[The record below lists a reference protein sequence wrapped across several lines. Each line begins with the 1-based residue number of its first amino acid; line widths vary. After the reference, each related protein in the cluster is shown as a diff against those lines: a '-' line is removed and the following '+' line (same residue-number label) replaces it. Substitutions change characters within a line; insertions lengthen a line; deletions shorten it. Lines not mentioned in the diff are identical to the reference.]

1 MAGRGG
7 KFGGRRAGEMRQF
20 EIRGAAISLSQD
32 GRTDADGRAKKR
44 RGREGRTELEE
55 KAVNKEVCRRGR
67 SPRRVRG
74 GGGELRGRNGANLSN
89 LADFA
94 SDLNVLLKRQ
104 RDRVTLSKSGPV

>member
-1 MAGRGG
+1 
-7 KFGGRRAGEMRQF
+7 MRQF

-32 GRTDADGRAKKR
+32 GQKKR

-67 SPRRVRG
+67 SPRRVGRG
-74 GGGELRGRNGANLSN
+74 GGKQKGRNGANLSN

-94 SDLNVLLKRQ
+94 SDLNVLQKRQ
-104 RDRVTLSKSGPV
+104 RERERDTK